1 MKCTLPPLH
10 PTSRTAQGCPHPIRS
25 HTAWLGRGTPLPYT
39 QSPGTPVSGN
49 PGPKRKNEDGF
60 VLGRKGGAGK
70 GGTQGR
76 KTKVSEKERWGGRK
90 DMERKREA
98 GEMHAASA
106 ECTRDRD

>member
-1 MKCTLPPLH
+1 M
-10 PTSRTAQGCPHPIRS
+10 SR
-25 HTAWLGRGTPLPYT
+25 
-39 QSPGTPVSGN
+39 N

-76 KTKVSEKERWGGRK
+76 KTKVCEKERGGGRK
-90 DMERKREA
+90 DMERKHGAEER
-98 GEMHAASA
+98 HAASA